1 MAQRVRAP
9 ADPGLLVA
17 NKVDLVPEE
26 EESASA
32 CSTKANTLVAFS
44 TGEGSEAISIGG

>member
-17 NKVDLVPEE
+17 NKVDLVPEDRGE
-26 EESASA
+26 CERLR
-32 CSTKANTLVAFS
+32 TKANTLVAFS
-44 TGEGSEAISIGG
+44 TGEGPEAIGLCD